1 MEILFGKITEFSI
14 GRSPA
19 ENQNQASPRN
29 EAWVHVYCIF
39 HNMKQHII
47 SINWFR
53 LSFKLFFRGRGELVG
68 GFFPHKLATRVHPRC
83 FEIHSPE
90 LFQDIAGQSAICTAV
105 QLVVSDTLRC
115 ELQ

>member
-1 MEILFGKITEFSI
+1 MEILFGRITEFSI

-68 GFFPHKLATRVHPRC
+68 EFLLRRLATRVHPSC
-83 FEIHSPE
+83 FEMHSPQ

-105 QLVVSDTLRC
+105 QLVVSDTLRR